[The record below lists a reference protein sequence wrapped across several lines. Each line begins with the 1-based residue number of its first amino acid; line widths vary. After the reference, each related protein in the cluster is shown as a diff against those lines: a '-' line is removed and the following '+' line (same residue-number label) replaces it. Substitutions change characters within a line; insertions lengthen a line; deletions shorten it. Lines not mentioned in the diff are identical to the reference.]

1 MASIGPHSP
10 LPSHQLLDSALAAL
24 NALKA
29 SDFAQT
35 VDSFAQP
42 YADFSPSPAPPFEI
56 PSVLVPPEVIEL
68 DGLTTETGEDAQV
81 KKEEWPAYFVR
92 LFDNDVRSSPCHVSS
107 YN

>member
-1 MASIGPHSP
+1 MPFDLGS
-10 LPSHQLLDSALAAL
+10 LQPSRQLLDSALAVL

-29 SDFAQT
+29 NEFAQT

-42 YADFSPSPAPPFEI
+42 YSDFAPFASSPFEL

-68 DGLTTETGEDAQV
+68 DGLTTEAGEDAQV

-92 LFDNDVRSSPCHVSS
+92 LFDNDVRLSLDSPFFSH
-107 YN
+107 